1 MGLDIYF
8 FKKGFDIQRSR
19 ADTNATYTKLQAIKE
34 ELEQLEDDYESAK
47 LFSADITHN
56 LNEMAKAVGLY
67 NVLWHPE
74 KIGITVASQMILPL
88 EKGIEE
94 LELNPDKYKAYN
106 PPNDWGSYKDFV
118 SFCKMVLQKCR
129 EYPEAIIEAAG

>member
-1 MGLDIYF
+1 MGLDIF
-8 FKKGFDIQRSR
+8 FYKAGVDIQKNKDDISDAYRR
-19 ADTNATYTKLQAIKE
+19 LQVIKDE
-34 ELEQLEDDYESAK
+34 IEQLEGDYESTE
-47 LFSADITHN
+47 LFSGGITHN

-67 NVLWHPE
+67 DVLWHPE

-88 EKGIEE
+88 EEGLEE

-106 PPNDWGSYKDFV
+106 PPNGWGSYKDFV

-129 EYPEAIIEAAG
+129 QYPEAIIEAAG